1 VTDQASTSYTST
13 PPEQRKPEREP
24 SSVAI
29 GFTIF
34 AGSMMILAG
43 AFQAIQGVSALFNDE
58 VFVSVQDYVFKFDI
72 TAWGWIHLGIGLLVL
87 LAGFGVVAGM
97 LVARIVGIT
106 LAGLSA
112 IVNFLAIPYYPFWA
126 LTIIAIDVFV
136 IWALALHGRDIKSDQ
151 W

>member
-1 VTDQASTSYTST
+1 VTDQAPTSYVST
-13 PPEQRKPEREP
+13 PPTHEPERP

-43 AFQAIQGVSALFNDE
+43 AFQMIQGISALFNDQI
-58 VFVSVQDYVFKFDI
+58 FVAVQDYVFKFDI
-72 TAWGWIHLGIGLLVL
+72 TAWGWIHLGLGLLVL
-87 LAGFGVVAGM
+87 LAGFGVVAGI

-106 LAGLSA
+106 LACLSA
-112 IVNFLAIPYYPFWA
+112 VVNFLAIPYYPFWA
-126 LTIIAIDVFV
+126 LAIIAIDVFV
-136 IWALALHGRDIKSDQ
+136 IWALALHGRDIKNDQ

>member
-1 VTDQASTSYTST
+1 MTDQAAKGYTST
-13 PPEQRKPEREP
+13 PPPQRESERQP
-24 SSVAI
+24 SNVAV

-58 VFVSVQDYVFKFDI
+58 IFVAVQDYVFKFDI
-72 TAWGWIHLGIGLLVL
+72 TAWGWIHLGLGILVL

-97 LVARIVGIT
+97 LAARIVGIT
-106 LAGLSA
+106 LAGISA
-112 IVNFLAIPYYPFWA
+112 VVNFLAIPYYPFWA

>member
-1 VTDQASTSYTST
+1 VTDQASTSYTPTASG
-13 PPEQRKPEREP
+13 QRKPEREP
-24 SSVAI
+24 SNVAI

-58 VFVSVQDYVFKFDI
+58 IFLAVQDYVFKFDI
-72 TAWGWIHLGIGLLVL
+72 TAWGWIHLGLGIIVL

-97 LVARIVGIT
+97 LAARIIGIT
-106 LAGLSA
+106 LACISA
-112 IVNFLAIPYYPFWA
+112 VVNFLAIPYYPFWA
-126 LTIIAIDVFV
+126 LAIIAIDVFV